1 MEDEY
6 LSHLSANKIIQ
17 QRNNRAFVISE
28 HDFPYLNLFSITS
41 DVHTPDVIWTQFR
54 SNLDTF

>member
-41 DVHTPDVIWTQFR
+41 DVHTPDVI
-54 SNLDTF
+54 